1 MGRFT
6 ATVLGQG
13 WTTMLTSTI
22 HGRCE
27 GPIRGTWIV
36 RPLIVALAMVVLG
49 GSPVLAAAKWQLG
62 PNPLGFGNVKTGTA
76 VQKSF
81 KVKSTGTTM
90 LTGAV
95 SNTFGGKGA
104 AYFKVLS
111 GAGAFS
117 LAPGAVLVVT
127 VQFQPMKPGKSG
139 GATLL
144 LTSNAGTPTKKESF
158 TGAGAGPA
166 PTPTAT
172 ATPTAT
178 PPGPTPTATS
188 TPYVPPTGLNGDILL
203 VGGLNGF
210 NQASNT
216 ADLYNVI
223 AGAFDCSGLGG
234 VNTGTGT
241 CNNLMNDARYQPS
254 VAALQ
259 NGEILVAGGS
269 PNTGVT
275 CYNTAELYTPAT
287 NSFTLTGSMVDA
299 HCGYAPATLL
309 QNGQVLIAGGTD
321 NTTGASANAD
331 LYDPTTGTFSCG
343 NLGGTNTTTGY
354 CNNGMTQSRYLHT
367 ATLLQN
373 GEVLIAGGNAKD
385 YGTSELATAEL
396 FNPTTGTFSCVGGVS
411 AKPPVCNNSMSDS
424 RQLHTATLL
433 TTGPNAGDV
442 LIVGG
447 MDIRG
452 AVLQTAELY
461 NPSANAFSC
470 VGGVSSTP
478 PQCNL
483 SMTHARYLHTATL
496 LTTGPDAGEVLIA
509 GGEDQGGTALNT
521 AELYNPATGTFA
533 ATGNMTTS
541 RALHTAQLITT
552 GQYAGY
558 VLIAGGI
565 DDAGDRLSSAEL
577 FNPNTGQF
585 TATGNMTQAR
595 SSYSGAVLP

>member
-275 CYNTAELYTPAT
+275 CYNTAELYNPAT

-309 QNGQVLIAGGTD
+309 QNGQ
-321 NTTGASANAD
+321 
-331 LYDPTTGTFSCG
+331 
-343 NLGGTNTTTGY
+343 
-354 CNNGMTQSRYLHT
+354 
-367 ATLLQN
+367 
-373 GEVLIAGGNAKD
+373 VLIAGGNAKD

-447 MDIRG
+447 MDVRG
-452 AVLQTAELY
+452 AVLQTAELF
-461 NPSANAFSC
+461 NPSTGAFSC
-470 VGGVSSTP
+470 VGSVSSTP